1 MDKWNMARILQ
12 NMIDEAE
19 EYLSEL
25 NVRFRDSPA
34 ALRILDKRH
43 ADLAEAIKLKEELEG
58 EL

>member
-1 MDKWNMARILQ
+1 MARILQ